1 MELPSGPVVRTL
13 LLQCQGLSSVTD
25 WVTKILA
32 VWPKIKVVNVVN
44 LELRIHVLRI
54 VERKIGS

>member
-1 MELPSGPVVRTL
+1 M
-13 LLQCQGLSSVTD
+13 QCQGLSSVTD